1 MILKQTWVI
10 PEHYDHPELDCAPT
24 NQKLL
29 YLEFID
35 ESSIE
40 ALSQKASNMRALQ
53 FFNEPYDPP
62 EDSD

>member
-10 PEHYDHPELDCAPT
+10 PETYDHPELDCTST

-29 YLEFID
+29 NLEFID

-40 ALSQKASNMRALQ
+40 ALTEKANRMRSLQ

-62 EDSD
+62 EDVD